1 MHLPQLLFFYIS
13 KTKDNT
19 QIFPYDMKDILKD
32 GGKDQ
37 KNVQNRGNS
46 TQFSA
51 YWRPQ

>member
-1 MHLPQLLFFYIS
+1 MHLPQLLFFYIP

-51 YWRPQ
+51 Y